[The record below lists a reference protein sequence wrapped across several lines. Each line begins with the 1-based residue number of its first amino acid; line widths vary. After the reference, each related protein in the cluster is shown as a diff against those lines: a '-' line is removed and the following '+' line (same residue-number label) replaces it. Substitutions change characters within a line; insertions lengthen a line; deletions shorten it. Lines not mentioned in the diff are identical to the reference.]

1 MERHRRETPLHLR
14 ERKVSFSVGSLVR
27 VRGREWVVLPGIEEQ
42 ILMVRPL
49 GGTEDE
55 VTGIYLPIETVEPA
69 RFDLPDPTQLGDYRS
84 CKLLRDAIRLGFRSS
99 AGPFRSFA
107 RIAVDPRPYQL
118 VPLLLALKMDPVRL
132 MIADDVGIGKT
143 IEAVLVAR
151 ELLDRGEICRMAVL
165 CPPHLAEQWQ
175 EELATK
181 FHIDA
186 ALVLSGTVNQLE
198 KNLGA
203 RQSLFDAN
211 PVTVVSTDFIKSE
224 TRRNEF
230 LRTCPEMVIVDE
242 AHTCAFGYEGRGGR
256 QQRHKL
262 LLDLTEN
269 KDRHVILVTATP
281 HSGKEEEFRS
291 LLRILD
297 RNFKDLPADISGKEN
312 EHHRRHLAQHFVQR
326 RRGDIRHF
334 MGTDTPFPEREDAE
348 ASYVLSPDYK
358 KLLSRALRYASE
370 IVETDD
376 GKEHYRRVRWWSA
389 LALLRSV
396 ASSPA
401 AAAATLRSRA
411 SVADTESE
419 EDANEIGER
428 MVLDK
433 ESDGADEIVDFA
445 PGADIDDPE
454 VAEAK
459 NRRRL
464 LEMAR
469 AADDLYG
476 EKDNKVLKATRLIKD
491 LLDGGH
497 SPIVFCRFI
506 PTAEYVA
513 EHLKKHLPGNVEVV
527 CITGLL
533 PPAEREER
541 IRQIDVSKKHVLVAT
556 DCLSEGINLQAW
568 FDAVFHYD
576 LCWNPTR
583 HEQREGRVDRY
594 GQPRPKVRVLTYYG
608 TDNQIDGLVL
618 DVLIRKHK
626 TIRSSLGVTV
636 PVPVDTNDVIEAL
649 YQGLLLRGKDNQD
662 QMSFSFAEPTKKDLH
677 EKWDNARAREEKRSK
692 TVYAQE
698 TIKTEEV
705 AAELKAAQEAIGSG
719 VDVEV
724 FTKDAFRACNA
735 VVSDGRE
742 VRFDLSES
750 PKVLRET
757 VDQVSFKARFEL
769 PVDGDVLHLN
779 RTHPIIEGLASYVL
793 DTALDPI
800 LESPARRCGVI
811 RTKAVSRRTTILLL
825 RLRYHIVKIFMGKEI
840 PLLAEDCLAVA
851 FAGAPENPEWLEDG
865 VAESLLDVRPD
876 GNIGA
881 DQAKAYLEKVIAGIE
896 GLRPRLDEVA
906 VRRGE
911 ELLDAHR
918 RVRSASRQTG
928 VTYRVEPHLPPDVMG
943 IYVYLPA
950 AEGRV

>member
-1 MERHRRETPLHLR
+1 M
-14 ERKVSFSVGSLVR
+14 SFSVGSLVR
-27 VRGREWVVLPGIEEQ
+27 ARGREWVVLPPGTEEQ

-69 RFDLPDPTQLGDYRS
+69 QFALPDPNLLGDYRS

-118 VPLLLALKMDPVRL
+118 VPLLMALKMDPIRL

-143 IEAVLVAR
+143 IEAVLIAR
-151 ELLDRGEICRMAVL
+151 ELLDRGEISRMAVL
-165 CPPHLAEQWQ
+165 CPPHLAEQWKK
-175 EELATK
+175 ELSTK

-186 ALVLSGTVNQLE
+186 TLVLSSTANKLE
-198 KNLGA
+198 KHLGFE
-203 RQSLFDAN
+203 QSLFN
-211 PVTVVSTDFIKSE
+211 VHPVSVVSTDFIKSE
-224 TRRNEF
+224 SRRYDF
-230 LRTCPEMVIVDE
+230 LRTCPELVIVDE

-291 LLRILD
+291 LLKILD
-297 RNFKDLPADISGKEN
+297 RDFQDLPADITGKEN
-312 EHHRRHLAQHFVQR
+312 EHHRRHLASHYIQR
-326 RRGDIRHF
+326 RRGDIRSF

-348 ASYVLSPDYK
+348 ASYSLSGDYK
-358 KLLSRALRYASE
+358 KLFSRALRYASE
-370 IVETDD
+370 IVETD
-376 GKEHYRRVRWWSA
+376 GGREHYRRVRWWSA
-389 LALLRSV
+389 LALLRSI

-419 EDANEIGER
+419 EDADEMGKR
-428 MVLDK
+428 MVLDQ
-433 ESDGADEIVDFA
+433 ESDGADEIVDVA
-445 PGADIDDPE
+445 PGADVEDPD
-454 VAEAK
+454 ATEAK

-469 AADDLYG
+469 MAEGLYG
-476 EKDNKVLKATRLIKD
+476 EKDNKVIKATRLIKD
-491 LLDGGH
+491 LLDEGH
-497 SPIVFCRFI
+497 NPIVFCRFI

-513 EHLKKHLPGNVEVV
+513 KHLEKHLPGAVEVV

-533 PPAEREER
+533 PPTEREER
-541 IRQIDVSKKHVLVAT
+541 IQQIDETKKHVLVAT
-556 DCLSEGINLQAW
+556 DCLSEGINLQQW

-583 HEQREGRVDRY
+583 HEQREGRADRY

-618 DVLIRKHK
+618 EVLIRKHK

-636 PVPVDTNDVIEAL
+636 PVPLDTNAVIEAL

-662 QMSFSFAEPTKKDLH
+662 QMSFSFAEPTKRDLH
-677 EKWDNARAREEKRSK
+677 EKWDNARVREEKRSK
-692 TVYAQE
+692 TMYAQE

-705 AAELKAAQEAIGSG
+705 AAELKAVQEAIGSG
-719 VDVEV
+719 VDVEA
-724 FTKDAFRACNA
+724 FTQEAFRACNA
-735 VVSDGRE
+735 VVSKKKNFE
-742 VRFDLSES
+742 FDLSDS
-750 PKVLRET
+750 PRVLKEVVNEVVDKVR
-757 VDQVSFKARFEL
+757 FKARFEL
-769 PVDGDVLHLN
+769 PVDGGVLHLN
-779 RTHPIIEGLASYVL
+779 RTHPIVEGLASYVL

-811 RTKAVSRRTTILLL
+811 RTNAVARRTTVLLL
-825 RLRYHIVKIFMGKEI
+825 RLRYHIVKIFMGQET
-840 PLLAEDCLAVA
+840 PLLAEDCLSVA
-851 FAGAPENPEWLEDG
+851 FAGTPEHPEWLENG
-865 VAESLLDVRPD
+865 VAEGLLDVHPD
-876 GNIGA
+876 GNIWA
-881 DQAKAYLEKVIAGIE
+881 DQAKAYLEKVIDAFE
-896 GLRPRLDEVA
+896 GLRLQPHLEEVA
-906 VRRGE
+906 IRRGE

-918 RVRSASRQTG
+918 RVRSASKQTG

-943 IYVYLPA
+943 VYIYLPSAGEA
-950 AEGRV
+950 A

>member
-1 MERHRRETPLHLR
+1 M
-14 ERKVSFSVGSLVR
+14 SFSVGSLVR
-27 VRGREWVVLPGIEEQ
+27 ARGREWVVLPPGTEEQ

-69 RFDLPDPTQLGDYRS
+69 QFPPPDPNHLGDYRS

-118 VPLLLALKMDPVRL
+118 VPLLIALKMDPIRL

-165 CPPHLAEQWQ
+165 CPPHLAEQWKK
-175 EELATK
+175 ELSTK

-186 ALVLSGTVNQLE
+186 TLVLSSTANKLE
-198 KNLGA
+198 KHLGFE
-203 RQSLFDAN
+203 QSLFN
-211 PVTVVSTDFIKSE
+211 VHPVTVVSTDFIKSE
-224 TRRNEF
+224 SRRHDF
-230 LRTCPEMVIVDE
+230 LRTCPELVIVDE

-291 LLRILD
+291 LLKILD
-297 RNFKDLPADISGKEN
+297 RDFQDLPADITGKEN
-312 EHHRRHLAQHFVQR
+312 EHHRRHLASHYIQR
-326 RRGDIRHF
+326 RRGDIRSF

-348 ASYVLSPDYK
+348 ASYSLSADYK
-358 KLLSRALRYASE
+358 KLFSRALRYASE
-370 IVETDD
+370 IVETD
-376 GKEHYRRVRWWSA
+376 GGREHYRRVRWWSA
-389 LALLRSV
+389 LALLRSI

-419 EDANEIGER
+419 EDADEMGKR
-428 MVLDK
+428 MILDQ
-433 ESDGADEIVDFA
+433 ESDGADEIVDVA
-445 PGADIDDPE
+445 PGADVEDPD
-454 VAEAK
+454 ATEAK

-469 AADDLYG
+469 MSDGLYG
-476 EKDNKVLKATRLIKD
+476 EKDNKVIKATRLIKD
-491 LLDGGH
+491 LLDEGH
-497 SPIVFCRFI
+497 NPIVFCRFI

-513 EHLKKHLPGNVEVV
+513 KYLEKHLPGSVEVV

-533 PPAEREER
+533 PPTEREER
-541 IRQIDVSKKHVLVAT
+541 IQQIDESRKHVLVAT
-556 DCLSEGINLQAW
+556 DCLSEGINLQQW

-583 HEQREGRVDRY
+583 HEQREGRADRY

-618 DVLIRKHK
+618 EVLIRKHRA
-626 TIRSSLGVTV
+626 IRSSLGVTV
-636 PVPVDTNDVIEAL
+636 PVPLDTNAVIEAL

-662 QMSFSFAEPTKKDLH
+662 QMSFSFAEPTKRDLH
-677 EKWDNARAREEKRSK
+677 EKWDNARVREEKRSK
-692 TVYAQE
+692 TMYAQE

-705 AAELKAAQEAIGSG
+705 AAELKAVQEAIGSG
-719 VDVEV
+719 VNVEA
-724 FTKDAFRACNA
+724 FTQEAFRACNA
-735 VVSDGRE
+735 VVSKKKNFE
-742 VRFDLSES
+742 FDLSAS
-750 PKVLRET
+750 PRVLKEVVNDVVDKVR
-757 VDQVSFKARFEL
+757 FKARFEL
-769 PVDGDVLHLN
+769 PVDGGVLNTN
-779 RTHPIIEGLASYVL
+779 RTHPIAEGLASYVL

-811 RTKAVSRRTTILLL
+811 RTNAVARRTTVLLL
-825 RLRYHIVKIFMGKEI
+825 RLRYHIVKISLGQEI
-840 PLLAEDCLAVA
+840 PLLAEDCLSVA
-851 FAGAPENPEWLEDG
+851 FAGTPEHPEWLDSGDTEK
-865 VAESLLDVRPD
+865 LLDVRPD

-881 DQAKAYLEKVIAGIE
+881 DQAKAYLEKVIAGFE
-896 GLRPRLDEVA
+896 GLRPRLEEVA
-906 VRRGE
+906 IHRGE

-918 RVRSASRQTG
+918 RVRSASKQTG

-943 IYVYLPA
+943 IYIYLPA
-950 AEGRV
+950 AGGAA

>member
-1 MERHRRETPLHLR
+1 M
-14 ERKVSFSVGSLVR
+14 SFSVGSLVR
-27 VRGREWVVLPGIEEQ
+27 ARGREWVVLPGIEDQ

-69 RFDLPDPTQLGDYRS
+69 QFALPDPNLLGDYRS

-118 VPLLLALKMDPVRL
+118 IPLLMALKMDPIRL

-143 IEAVLVAR
+143 IEAVLIAR
-151 ELLDRGEICRMAVL
+151 ELMDRGEICRMAVL

-175 EELATK
+175 EELSTK

-186 ALVLSGTVNQLE
+186 VRVLSSTANQLE
-198 KNLGA
+198 RHLGIG
-203 RQSLFDAN
+203 QSLFDAN
-211 PVTVVSTDFIKSE
+211 PYTVVSTDFIKSD
-224 TRRNEF
+224 RHRNEF
-230 LRTCPEMVIVDE
+230 LRTCPELVIVDE
-242 AHTCAFGYEGRGGR
+242 AHTCAFGYEGRGSR

-291 LLRILD
+291 LLKILD
-297 RNFKDLPADISGKEN
+297 RDFQGLPADITGKEN
-312 EHHRRHLAQHFVQR
+312 EHHRRHLAMHFVQR
-326 RRGDIRHF
+326 RRSDIRHF
-334 MGTDTPFPEREDAE
+334 MGTDTPFPERDPLE
-348 ASYVLSPDYK
+348 ASYTLSGDYK
-358 KLLSRALRYASE
+358 KLLTRALRYASE
-370 IVETDD
+370 IVETSD

-389 LALLRSV
+389 LALLRSI

-419 EDANEIGER
+419 EDADEIGKR
-428 MVLDK
+428 MVLDQ

-445 PGADIDDPE
+445 PGADIEGPDTS
-454 VAEAK
+454 EAK

-464 LEMAR
+464 LEMAK
-469 AADDLYG
+469 AADELYG

-491 LLDGGH
+491 LLGEGH
-497 SPIVFCRFI
+497 NPIVFCRFI

-513 EHLKKHLPGNVEVV
+513 DHLRKHLPGAVEVI

-541 IRQIDVSKKHVLVAT
+541 IRQIDVSRKCVLVAT
-556 DCLSEGINLQAW
+556 DCLSEGVNLQTW

-594 GQPRPKVRVLTYYG
+594 GQPRPKVRALTYFG

-636 PVPVDTNDVIEAL
+636 PVPVDANAVIEAL

-662 QMSFSFAEPTKKDLH
+662 QMSFAFAEPTKRDLH
-677 EKWDNARAREEKRSK
+677 EKWDNAKAREEKRSK
-692 TVYAQE
+692 TMYAQE
-698 TIKTEEV
+698 TIKTEDA

-719 VDVEV
+719 VDVEA
-724 FTKDAFRACNA
+724 FTKEAFRACMA
-735 VVSDGRE
+735 VVSDGRD
-742 VRFDLSES
+742 VNFDLSES
-750 PKVLRET
+750 PKVLKET
-757 VDQVSFKARFEL
+757 VDKVRFKARFEL
-769 PVDGDVLHLN
+769 PVDGDVVHLN
-779 RTHPIIEGLASYVL
+779 RTHPIVEGLASYVL

-811 RTKAVSRRTTILLL
+811 RTNAVARRTTVLLL
-825 RLRYHIVKIFMGKEI
+825 RLRYHIVKIFMGQET
-840 PLLAEDCLAVA
+840 PLLAEDCLSVA
-851 FAGAPENPEWLEDG
+851 FAGAPENPEWLENG
-865 VAESLLDVRPD
+865 VAEELLDVRPD

-881 DQAKAYLEKVIAGIE
+881 DQAKVFIGKVIAGFE
-896 GLRPRLDEVA
+896 GLRPRLKEVA
-906 VRRGE
+906 IRRGE

-918 RVRSASRQTG
+918 RVRSASKQTG

-943 IYVYLPA
+943 IYVYLPSAGGA
-950 AEGRV
+950 A

>member
-1 MERHRRETPLHLR
+1 M
-14 ERKVSFSVGSLVR
+14 SFSVGSLVR
-27 VRGREWVVLPGIEEQ
+27 ARGREWVVLPPGTEEQ

-69 RFDLPDPTQLGDYRS
+69 QFALPDPNLLGDYRS

-118 VPLLLALKMDPVRL
+118 VPLLMALKMDPIRL

-151 ELLDRGEICRMAVL
+151 ELLDRGEISRMAVL
-165 CPPHLAEQWQ
+165 CPPHLAEQWKK
-175 EELATK
+175 ELSTK

-186 ALVLSGTVNQLE
+186 TLVLSSTANKLE
-198 KNLGA
+198 KHL
-203 RQSLFDAN
+203 RFEQSLFNVHPCHRGVDRFHQVGIA
-211 PVTVVSTDFIKSE
+211 TL
-224 TRRNEF
+224 RF
-230 LRTCPEMVIVDE
+230 LRTCPELVIVDE

-291 LLRILD
+291 LLKILD
-297 RNFKDLPADISGKEN
+297 RDFQDLPADITGKEN
-312 EHHRRHLAQHFVQR
+312 EHHRRHLASHYIQR
-326 RRGDIRHF
+326 RRGDIRSF

-348 ASYVLSPDYK
+348 ASYSLSTDYK
-358 KLLSRALRYASE
+358 KLFSRALRYASE
-370 IVETDD
+370 IVETDG

-389 LALLRSV
+389 LALLRSI

-419 EDANEIGER
+419 EDADEMGKR
-428 MVLDK
+428 MVLDQ
-433 ESDGADEIVDFA
+433 ESDDADEIVDVA
-445 PGADIDDPE
+445 PGADVEDPD
-454 VAEAK
+454 ATEAK

-469 AADDLYG
+469 MADGLYG
-476 EKDNKVLKATRLIKD
+476 EKDNKVTKATRLIKD
-491 LLDGGH
+491 LLDEGH
-497 SPIVFCRFI
+497 NPIVFCRFI

-513 EHLKKHLPGNVEVV
+513 KHLEKHLPGAVEVV
-527 CITGLL
+527 CITGML
-533 PPAEREER
+533 PPTEREER
-541 IRQIDVSKKHVLVAT
+541 IQQIDESRKRVLVAT
-556 DCLSEGINLQAW
+556 DCLSEGVNLQTW

-583 HEQREGRVDRY
+583 HEQREGRADRY

-618 DVLIRKHK
+618 EVLIRKHK

-636 PVPVDTNDVIEAL
+636 PVPLDTNAVIEAL

-662 QMSFSFAEPTKKDLH
+662 QMSFAFAEPTKRDLH
-677 EKWDNARAREEKRSK
+677 EKWDNARVREEKRSK
-692 TVYAQE
+692 TMYAQE

-705 AAELKAAQEAIGSG
+705 AAELKAVQEAIGSG
-719 VDVEV
+719 VDVEA
-724 FTKDAFRACNA
+724 FTQEAFRACNA
-735 VVSDGRE
+735 VVSKKKNFE
-742 VRFDLSES
+742 FDLSDS
-750 PKVLRET
+750 PRVLKEVVDDVVDKVR
-757 VDQVSFKARFEL
+757 FKARFEL
-769 PVDGDVLHLN
+769 PVDGGVLHLN
-779 RTHPIIEGLASYVL
+779 RTHPIVEGLASYIL

-811 RTKAVSRRTTILLL
+811 RTNAVARRTTILLL
-825 RLRYHIVKIFMGKEI
+825 RLRYHIVKIFMGQEI
-840 PLLAEDCLAVA
+840 PLLAEDCLSVA
-851 FAGAPENPEWLEDG
+851 FAGTPENPEWLDSG
-865 VAESLLDVRPD
+865 DAEKLLDVRPD

-881 DQAKAYLEKVIAGIE
+881 DQAKAYIEKVVAAFE
-896 GLRPRLDEVA
+896 GLQPHLEEVA
-906 VRRGE
+906 IRRGE

-918 RVRSASRQTG
+918 RVRSASKQTG

-943 IYVYLPA
+943 VYIYLPA
-950 AEGRV
+950 AEGAA